1 MNSILQVKL
10 NFSNEKNPS
19 NINGKDLRSNAEVTT
34 ETNDNLIVSLRAVFR
49 YYRNIPKLVDGI
61 LIDVKYNDIIA
72 KSSRI
77 QEILRPAGK
86 RPNDVVV
93 GARFSDAPEGQEN
106 HIITYYV
113 DEETINRTINDLE
126 VARRFLNQ
134 ELSGK
139 ATSDNFKAKGSKL
152 RYDKYSPLSKT
163 RLRGLIIEC

>member
-1 MNSILQVKL
+1 MNYSK
-10 NFSNEKNPS
+10 
-19 NINGKDLRSNAEVTT
+19 
-34 ETNDNLIVSLRAVFR
+34 ETIDNLIVSLRAVLR